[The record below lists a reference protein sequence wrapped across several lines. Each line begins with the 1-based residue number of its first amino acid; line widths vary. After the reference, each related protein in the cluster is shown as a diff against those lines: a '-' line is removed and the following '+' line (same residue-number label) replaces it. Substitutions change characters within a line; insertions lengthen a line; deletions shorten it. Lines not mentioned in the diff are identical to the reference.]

1 MGEGSGVLHP
11 PPSLTLLIN
20 ITKLSSNDSQQKVT
34 SASGLNKHYFTSRCL
49 SVKKSIVFC
58 WFRPFV
64 FRGFWT
70 LLVDSPSV
78 LVRRYGSF
86 LPNFVRL
93 VALCAPKEPLPL
105 AGCKRLSIRLSRC
118 CPHSQD
124 FVKLNV
130 QYLQILQNPS

>member
-58 WFRPFV
+58 WFRLFV

-70 LLVDSPSV
+70 RLVDSPSV
-78 LVRRYGSF
+78 LVRCYGSF

-93 VALCAPKEPLPL
+93 VAHP
-105 AGCKRLSIRLSRC
+105 RSRC
-118 CPHSQD
+118 FSHGVDGSLSGCRAAVHTA
-124 FVKLNV
+124 KTL
-130 QYLQILQNPS
+130 